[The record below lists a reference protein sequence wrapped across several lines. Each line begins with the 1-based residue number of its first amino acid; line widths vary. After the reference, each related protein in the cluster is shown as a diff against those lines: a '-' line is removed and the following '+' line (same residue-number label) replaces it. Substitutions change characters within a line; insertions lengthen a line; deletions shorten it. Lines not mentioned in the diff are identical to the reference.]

1 MGWSR
6 WGLAPSVASLAY
18 RYITSG
24 KLGRGHGPQPLTVR
38 YLQNNVLEDQTLG
51 DERSEDMSVDSRRF

>member
-1 MGWSR
+1 M
-6 WGLAPSVASLAY
+6 APLAY

-24 KLGRGHGPQPLTVR
+24 KLGRGLGPQPLTVR